1 MAYALNFPKDVTKI
15 IYSMRDFRYEAV
27 RENGGTPSKLCF
39 SDWPLLE
46 PIPVVWTYRMPY
58 CCPVDINRALCMPA
72 SFSELFPGG
81 IMNSDDYMTN
91 IFIRVQDQTAGE
103 DWRLVLREENS
114 VRPNAFHRLEE
125 AGDDR
130 LKQLWFQCELC

>member
-1 MAYALNFPKDVTKI
+1 
-15 IYSMRDFRYEAV
+15 
-27 RENGGTPSKLCF
+27 
-39 SDWPLLE
+39 
-46 PIPVVWTYRMPY
+46 
-58 CCPVDINRALCMPA
+58 
-72 SFSELFPGG
+72 
-81 IMNSDDYMTN
+81 MNSDDYMTN

-103 DWRLVLREENS
+103 DWRLVLREENN